1 MISAIIAAIITILML
16 WFIPVPTL
24 IVMGMAIGTFAVTA
38 FGTAYP
44 VAFLV
49 TVAVVIAIV
58 VTAFVW
64 IKAKECRDRRRRE
77 MA

>member
-1 MISAIIAAIITILML
+1 MKWLS
-16 WFIPVPTL
+16 
-24 IVMGMAIGTFAVTA
+24 VTA

-49 TVAVVIAIV
+49 TVAVFITIV

-77 MA
+77 TA